1 MPSYYEKIAAM
12 FSEDPMVAKKAQGYE
27 STTEVYKAIA
37 QYIQENPKKAAR
49 GTAKF
54 FGDFIAD
61 LIPGPGDVKSAY
73 EAYTGKSPFYPERE
87 KFTSAER
94 ALAGI
99 AAIPIVPGV
108 IKRAKL
114 AGPRIR
120 EVMAR
125 EFRSRGPKFEA
136 GTGIPVQERMKIAG
150 ERIKQFEAGLL
161 KESELHN
168 FFGEGGIPEQ
178 NQVKALLDYVTRG
191 PWFHGRRTYPKAGET
206 FGRSR
211 IGHTNLGEPTGVSLT
226 GAESIAAKFSK
237 EIPVRRRAA
246 EKLQHKLRKLS
257 DARLQRFLESKVG
270 QRANKEYNQGMAAA
284 DRASTFAEKQRLD
297 NITAEK
303 YYLFQDRMFNT
314 MPETKKITAMARSLD
329 KIGLNEDIFARVV
342 PRFGKAPADV
352 ILPAW
357 KGPGT
362 EYAQEILKD
371 VYSDAARVVL
381 RRSHGELGFQP
392 SDPRA
397 HKRGGIYALLER
409 NNREMNEMIVEG
421 LQKRGYKGLLYSP
434 ERFGEHELK
443 MFNPQ
448 DVMMLDLR
456 KAGADPGVSRLLREP
471 YPHAWEGKT
480 ASMPGRQ
487 TKRLD
492 AWNELTRNQPHSLR
506 DIYEDIDLL
515 KLHDEVMGDVK
526 MPKAGYNPDIT
537 TKIKLDKAKKA
548 ELIKALPKGFAD
560 EVGVTLENLSN
571 ESLKALK
578 KAADQGMT
586 PFEAWIEAS
595 K

>member
-1 MPSYYEKIAAM
+1 MPTFEEKIEGLFAR
-12 FSEDPMVAKKAQGYE
+12 E
-27 STTEVYKAIA
+27 TTERTPPGYAGIGEMAVDAWKGYMGYRERKD
-37 QYIQENPKKAAR
+37 QEA
-49 GTAKF
+49 G
-54 FGDFIAD
+54 
-61 LIPGPGDVKSAY
+61 
-73 EAYTGKSPFYPERE
+73 E
-87 KFTSAER
+87 
-94 ALAGI
+94 ALALMGKGMDMT
-99 AAIPIVPGV
+99 AEEQDKVNTFLLDSMDFGGAGV
-108 IKRAKL
+108 VKRAKL

-125 EFRSRGPKFEA
+125 EFRSRGAQFKAAPHRA
-136 GTGIPVQERMKIAG
+136 TTLRG
-150 ERIKQFEAGLL
+150 ESAT
-161 KESELHN
+161 
-168 FFGEGGIPEQ
+168 
-178 NQVKALLDYVTRG
+178 KADAYLDVRELLDYVTRG

-515 KLHDEVMGDVK
+515 KLHDEVMRDVG
-526 MPKAGYNPDIT
+526 MPKAGSKTLSAWEDAVAVGKKNKAVLEKMAT
-537 TKIKLDKAKKA
+537 EKSWKKTGKKIDFSG
-548 ELIKALPKGFAD
+548 ID
-560 EVGVTLENLSN
+560 EDLF
-571 ESLKALK
+571 K
-578 KAADQGMT
+578 
-586 PFEAWIEAS
+586 
-595 K
+595 

>member
-1 MPSYYEKIAAM
+1 MPSYYEKIAGM
-12 FSEDPMVAKKAQGYE
+12 FSEEPTMTEPLGYQNLGEVGKDAWTAYKNFRERKTREGKEAISLMGRTDLTKEEQGKVDNFLLD
-27 STTEVYKAIA
+27 SMD
-37 QYIQENPKKAAR
+37 
-49 GTAKF
+49 
-54 FGDFIAD
+54 FG
-61 LIPGPGDVKSAY
+61 G
-73 EAYTGKSPFYPERE
+73 
-87 KFTSAER
+87 
-94 ALAGI
+94 AG
-99 AAIPIVPGV
+99 VV
-108 IKRAKL
+108 KRAKL

-125 EFRSRGPKFEA
+125 EFRSRGAQFKAAPHRA
-136 GTGIPVQERMKIAG
+136 TTLRG
-150 ERIKQFEAGLL
+150 ESAT
-161 KESELHN
+161 
-168 FFGEGGIPEQ
+168 
-178 NQVKALLDYVTRG
+178 KADAYLDVRELLDYVTRG

-211 IGHTNLGEPTGVSLT
+211 IGHTNLGEPTGISLT
-226 GAESIAAKFSK
+226 GTESIAAKFAK
-237 EIPVRRRAA
+237 EIPVRRKAA
-246 EKLQHKLRKLS
+246 EKLQHKMRKLA

-284 DRASTFAEKQRLD
+284 DRATTFAEKQRLD

-314 MPETKKITAMARSLD
+314 MPETKKITGMARSLD
-329 KIGLNEDIFARVV
+329 KLGVNEDIFARVV
-342 PRFGKAPADV
+342 PRFGKPPADV

-371 VYSDAARVVL
+371 AYSDAARVVL
-381 RRSHGELGFQP
+381 RRTMKPGELKARTG
-392 SDPRA
+392 
-397 HKRGGIYALLER
+397 ALKVNPGQSGEQIVLRNTLDQER
-409 NNREMNEMIVEG
+409 NAMNEMIVEN
-421 LQKRGYKGLLYSP
+421 LQKKGYKGLLYSP
-434 ERFGEHELK
+434 GRFGEHELK

-456 KAGADPGVSRLLREP
+456 RPGHTDPGMSRLMDVHPFQKEFGSGMEP
-471 YPHAWEGKT
+471 K
-480 ASMPGRQ
+480 GRQ
-487 TKRLD
+487 ALRLD
-492 AWNELTRNQPHSLR
+492 KWNAMTEDLSGHSLR